1 MVATLPAELDV
12 RRLTD
17 AGAEL
22 EGALPLA
29 GMERLADMMLGPG
42 REQVSVRLRFL
53 RDETGRR
60 LLRGQ
65 LQAPVTCRC
74 QRCLEPVRLD
84 LEHDFTIEFVW
95 GMSQLPQVEHNHSP
109 YVLEGDEPL
118 SLAEL
123 VEDELI
129 LAMPVVARHGGVESC
144 EPPRHDADR
153 GEATDGGAGGGEGP
167 FAGLARLKSRK

>member
-22 EGALPLA
+22 EGTLPLA
-29 GMERLADMMLGPG
+29 DMGRLADMMLDPG

-53 RDETGRR
+53 RDELGRR
-60 LLRGQ
+60 LLHGQ
-65 LQAPVTCRC
+65 LRVPVTCRC
-74 QRCLEPVRLD
+74 QRCLEPVRLE
-84 LEHDFTIEFVW
+84 LEHAFTIEFVW
-95 GMSQLPQVEHNHSP
+95 GMSQLPQVERNHSP
-109 YVLEGDEPL
+109 YVLQGDEPL

-129 LAMPVVARHGGVESC
+129 LAMPVVARHEGLDSC
-144 EPPRHDADR
+144 KPPGHDADR
-153 GEATDGGAGGGEGP
+153 DPAGGEPGDGRENP
-167 FAGLARLKSRK
+167 FARLARLKSRK